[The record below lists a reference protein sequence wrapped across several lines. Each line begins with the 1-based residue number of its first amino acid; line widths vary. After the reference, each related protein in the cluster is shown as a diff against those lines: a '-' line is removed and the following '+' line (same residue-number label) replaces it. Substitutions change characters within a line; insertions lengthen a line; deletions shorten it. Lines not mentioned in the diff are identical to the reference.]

1 MSRGTI
7 RWEDEDGPPVGRSQE
22 VPLPLY
28 ASTPLE
34 AEGMGVKERK
44 LGESDYEVRDMQ
56 LDESKKGY
64 IDLTNWQIQ
73 HLTELLESERRMVK
87 VLSSVSK
94 VDWSGPRGG
103 EIKDKSMGNEVKGE
117 VDTRELPV
125 FEDMRAGSVD
135 GDRKPTAAEMYS
147 HHCRFDDVLAPKL
160 LGGTRK
166 WRLNRRNLCTRT
178 WSGMRI

>member
-22 VPLPLY
+22 VPRPLY

-34 AEGMGVKERK
+34 TGEVGIGERK
-44 LGESDYEVRDMQ
+44 RGESDYEVRDMQ

-94 VDWSGPRGG
+94 VDWPGPREG
-103 EIKDKSMGNEVKGE
+103 EIKDQSMGGEVKGGI
-117 VDTRELPV
+117 DTRDMPV
-125 FEDMRAGSVD
+125 LEDMRAGSVD
-135 GDRKPTAAEMYS
+135 GDRKPTG
-147 HHCRFDDVLAPKL
+147 DVQPPLQV
-160 LGGTRK
+160 
-166 WRLNRRNLCTRT
+166 
-178 WSGMRI
+178 